1 MSLPAYSVSTSDLV
15 AAARALHMRDPI
27 PIFEDPYAHLL
38 CGWFFG
44 LVLKFRPLEYLVNKL
59 VLDAVKPTAMCV
71 VMRARY
77 AEQTLERAVE
87 QGVRQYVII
96 GAGMDS
102 FAFRRPD
109 LLEHIDSFEIDHPVT
124 QGKKLRRIRRAGLAV
139 PPHHHFV
146 EADLTHVSPV
156 EALSGSSFDTERP
169 SFMSLLGVA
178 YYLTQKTLSDTARS
192 LADGLPVGTYLVF
205 DYLLDEESSD
215 SAALPLRTRLL
226 SFVEKRGEPMRASY
240 SLDQMN
246 DLMAAA
252 GFTTVENF
260 KITDVE
266 DSYRAEFGTLP
277 FDIPGLFA
285 FGLFRVAR
293 RPS

>member
-1 MSLPAYSVSTSDLV
+1 MSLPVNSVSTADLV
-15 AAARALHMRDPI
+15 AAARAMHMRDPT
-27 PIFEDPYAHLL
+27 PIFEDPYAHVL

-44 LVLKFRPLEYLVNKL
+44 LVLRFRPLEYLLNKL

-77 AEQTLERAVE
+77 AEQTLERAVQ
-87 QGVRQYVII
+87 QGIRQYVII

-102 FAFRRPD
+102 FAFRRAD

-124 QGKKLRRIRRAGLAV
+124 QGKKLHRIRRAGLAV

-146 EADLTHVSPV
+146 EADLTQVSPV
-156 EALSGSSFDTERP
+156 AALSGSSFDMGRL

-178 YYLTQKTLSDTARS
+178 YYLTRATLSATARS
-192 LADGLPVGTYLVF
+192 LSDGLPTGTYLVF

-215 SAALPLRTRLL
+215 SAALPLRTKMLD
-226 SFVEKRGEPMRASY
+226 FVEKRGEPMRASY

-246 DLMAAA
+246 DLMVDA
-252 GFTTVENF
+252 GFETVENF

-293 RPS
+293 RTS

>member
-1 MSLPAYSVSTSDLV
+1 MSLPAYSVSTADLV
-15 AAARALHMRDPI
+15 AAARALHMRDPT

-38 CGWFFG
+38 CGRFFG
-44 LVLKFRPLEYLVNKL
+44 LVLKFRPLEYLLNKL

-77 AEQTLERAVE
+77 AEQTLERAVH

-102 FAFRRPD
+102 FAFRQPE
-109 LLEHIDSFEIDHPVT
+109 LLERIDSFEIDHPVT
-124 QGKKLRRIRRAGLAV
+124 QGKKLRRIRRAGLVV

-146 EADLTHVSPV
+146 EADLTRVSPV
-156 EALSGSSFDTERP
+156 EALSGSSFDMGQP

-178 YYLTQKTLSDTARS
+178 YYLTQETLSKTARS
-192 LADGLPVGTYLVF
+192 LADGLTPGTYLVF

-215 SAALPLRTRLL
+215 SAALPLRTTMLD
-226 SFVEKRGEPMRASY
+226 FVEKRGEPMRASY

-246 DLMAAA
+246 DLMVDA
-252 GFTTVENF
+252 GFETLENF

-266 DSYRAEFGTLP
+266 GSYREEFGTLP
-277 FDIPGLFA
+277 FEIPGLFA

>member
-1 MSLPAYSVSTSDLV
+1 M
-15 AAARALHMRDPI
+15 
-27 PIFEDPYAHLL
+27 
-38 CGWFFG
+38 
-44 LVLKFRPLEYLVNKL
+44 EYVVNKL
-59 VLDAVKPTAMCV
+59 ALDAVKPTLMCV

-77 AEQTLERAVE
+77 AEQALERAVQE
-87 QGVRQYVII
+87 GVRQYVII

-109 LLEHIDSFEIDHPVT
+109 LQEHIDSFEIDHPVT
-124 QGKKLRRIRRAGLAV
+124 QGKKLHRIRRAGLTV

-156 EALSGSSFDTERP
+156 EALSGSAFDMGRP

-178 YYLTQKTLSDTARS
+178 YYLSWETLSATARS
-192 LADGLPVGTYLVF
+192 LADGLPVGTYLVL
-205 DYLLDEESSD
+205 DYLLDEKSSD
-215 SAALPLRTRLL
+215 SAALPLRRRLL
-226 SFVEKRGEPMRASY
+226 DFVEKRGEPMRASY

-246 DLMAAA
+246 DLMAES
-252 GFTTVENF
+252 GFESVENF

-285 FGLFRVAR
+285 FGLFRVAPR
-293 RPS
+293 NS